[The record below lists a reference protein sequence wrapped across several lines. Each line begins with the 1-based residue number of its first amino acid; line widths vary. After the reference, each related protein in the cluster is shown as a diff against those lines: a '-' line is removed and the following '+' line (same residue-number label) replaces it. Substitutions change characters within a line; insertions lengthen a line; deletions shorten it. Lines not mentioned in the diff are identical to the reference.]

1 MSKKR
6 IQLLAFIMGAAL
18 AALIAI
24 QTQYFISASKIRK
37 EQFNHAVNK
46 ALDKVI
52 FRLEE
57 KEGLVDIRKSLG
69 LEVMNDK
76 AIKLVTKNDQDYVD
90 IDQKIRFYLGTSKH
104 QSPTYKTQL
113 NVFQKDSLVYSVDNS
128 NLRNKKKNNLSIN
141 AHKLQNE
148 LRNKFISKNYTL
160 RQMASQIT
168 FSRRNISEKIS
179 EVDMESLIKE
189 QLNEYGVFNDFEYA
203 IKEGD
208 RYLEIS
214 DDYINQKTE
223 YRYKKRLFPSDL
235 MLRTG
240 TIHIIFPNR
249 SEILASSFF
258 MLFPSLITAILLLL
272 TCSFTIY
279 VIFKQKKLSTIKND
293 FINNMT
299 HELKTPISTISLA
312 SQMLK
317 DNSVNNS
324 EVMINSIANIIT
336 EESTR
341 LTNQIEKVLQ
351 MAVFTESRLKL
362 KQKNININS
371 LIAELSSR
379 FSLKVE
385 DKKGS
390 ISIDLSAK
398 SDLVYVDEVH
408 ISNVITNLLDNA
420 VKYCE
425 TEPHIKIITKNRN
438 DYFIIYVH
446 DNGIGISKKEQKLIF
461 ERFYRVS
468 TGNVHDVKGF
478 GLGLSYVKKIIEH
491 QGGSV
496 DVESTV
502 GKGSTFK
509 IFLPLSNAKG
519 K

>member
-1 MSKKR
+1 
-6 IQLLAFIMGAAL
+6 
-18 AALIAI
+18 
-24 QTQYFISASKIRK
+24 
-37 EQFNHAVNK
+37 
-46 ALDKVI
+46 
-52 FRLEE
+52 
-57 KEGLVDIRKSLG
+57 
-69 LEVMNDK
+69 
-76 AIKLVTKNDQDYVD
+76 
-90 IDQKIRFYLGTSKH
+90 
-104 QSPTYKTQL
+104 
-113 NVFQKDSLVYSVDNS
+113 
-128 NLRNKKKNNLSIN
+128 
-141 AHKLQNE
+141 
-148 LRNKFISKNYTL
+148 
-160 RQMASQIT
+160 
-168 FSRRNISEKIS
+168 
-179 EVDMESLIKE
+179 
-189 QLNEYGVFNDFEYA
+189 
-203 IKEGD
+203 
-208 RYLEIS
+208 
-214 DDYINQKTE
+214 
-223 YRYKKRLFPSDL
+223 
-235 MLRTG
+235 
-240 TIHIIFPNR
+240 
-249 SEILASSFF
+249 
-258 MLFPSLITAILLLL
+258 
-272 TCSFTIY
+272 
-279 VIFKQKKLSTIKND
+279 
-293 FINNMT
+293 MT

-371 LIAELSSR
+371 LVAELSSR

>member
-6 IQLLAFIMGAAL
+6 IQLLALIMGVTL
-18 AALIAI
+18 AALITI
-24 QTQYFISASKIRK
+24 QTQYFISAVEIRK

-46 ALDKVI
+46 ALDKAI
-52 FRLEE
+52 FILEE
-57 KEGLVDIRKSLG
+57 KEDIVDIKKSLG
-69 LEVMNDK
+69 IDINKETLSQ
-76 AIKLVTKNDQDYVD
+76 LVSRNEKDC
-90 IDQKIRFYLGTSKH
+90 IDQKGSFYLGNVKH
-104 QSPTYKTQL
+104 ASPTKREHL
-113 NVFQKDSLVYSVDNS
+113 NVFVKDSISYAVDNTNLKYKKSS
-128 NLRNKKKNNLSIN
+128 NLAKI
-141 AHKLQNE
+141 AHKLQE
-148 LRNKFISKNYTL
+148 QLKSKVQSKNYTL
-160 RQMASQIT
+160 RQMASEIT
-168 FSRRNISEKIS
+168 FSRRNIKEKIN
-179 EVDMESLIKE
+179 EVEMQVLIKE
-189 QLNEYGVFNDFEYA
+189 QLNEYGIFNEFEYA

-208 RYLEIS
+208 KYIDIS
-214 DDYINQKTE
+214 DNYINQKTE
-223 YRYKKRLFPSDL
+223 YRYKKRLFPNDV
-235 MLRTG
+235 MLSNG
-240 TIHIIFPNR
+240 TIHVIFPNR
-249 SEILASSFF
+249 SKILASSLF
-258 MLFPSLITAILLLL
+258 MLFPSILTAILLLL
-272 TCSFTIY
+272 TCTFTIY

-336 EESTR
+336 EESSR

-362 KQKNININS
+362 KQKKININS

-385 DKKGS
+385 DKNGS

-398 SDLVYVDEVH
+398 NDLVYVDEVH

-438 DYFIIYVH
+438 DWFIIYVH

-478 GLGLSYVKKIIEH
+478 GLGLSYVKKIIEQ
-491 QGGSV
+491 QGGTVS
-496 DVESTV
+496 VESAI

-509 IFLPLSNAKG
+509 IFLPLNKT
-519 K
+519 KDK

>member
-6 IQLLAFIMGAAL
+6 IQLLAVIMGITL
-18 AALIAI
+18 AALIII
-24 QTQYFISASKIRK
+24 QTQYFISAAEIRK

-46 ALDKVI
+46 AIDKVI

-57 KEGLVDIRKSLG
+57 KEGVINIRESLG
-69 LEVMNDK
+69 IISTKINK
-76 AIKLVTKNDQDYVD
+76 TKLVPEANKDYVD
-90 IDQKIRFYLGTSKH
+90 IDQKVRFYLGNSKH
-104 QSPTYKTQL
+104 VNPTYRTQF
-113 NVFQKDSLVYSVDNS
+113 NVFQKDSLVYSVNDC
-128 NLRNKKKNNLSIN
+128 NLKHKNHNNLSIN
-141 AHKLQNE
+141 TRKLQEE

-168 FSRRNISEKIS
+168 YSRRNISEKIS
-179 EVDMESLIKE
+179 EVDIKSLIKE
-189 QLNEYGVFNDFEYA
+189 QLNEYGVFNHYEFA

-208 RYLEIS
+208 RYLQIS
-214 DDYINQKTE
+214 NNYINQKTE
-223 YRYKKRLFPSDL
+223 YRYKKRLFPNDVIPGN
-235 MLRTG
+235 G
-240 TIHIIFPNR
+240 TIHVIFPNR
-249 SEILASSFF
+249 SEILASSFL
-258 MLFPSLITAILLLL
+258 MLFPSIFTAILLLL
-272 TCSFTIY
+272 TCTFTIY
-279 VIFKQKKLSTIKND
+279 IIFKQKKISTIKND

-317 DNSVNNS
+317 DDSVNNS
-324 EVMINSIANIIT
+324 EVMVNSIANIIT
-336 EESTR
+336 EESSR

-362 KQKNININS
+362 KQKKININS

-385 DKKGS
+385 DKNGS

-398 SDLVYVDEVH
+398 DDLVYVDEVH

-425 TEPHIKIITKNRN
+425 TEPNIKIITKNRN
-438 DYFIIYVH
+438 DWFIIYVH
-446 DNGIGISKKEQKLIF
+446 DNAIGISKKEQKLIF

-468 TGNVHDVKGF
+468 TGNIHDVKGF
-478 GLGLSYVKKIIEH
+478 GLGLSYVKKIIEQ
-491 QGGSV
+491 QGGTVS
-496 DVESTV
+496 VESAI

-509 IFLPLSNAKG
+509 IFLPLNKI
-519 K
+519 KDK